1 MYEMLSGWGADE
13 PEDELEALGSSE
25 LNLDDEEGEEMMDE
39 MDWKALREQTGLGRG
54 LNAKR
59 LYTYGRMYDDWDDE
73 AGWGGDWKDSWRGFK
88 DDMDMD
94 ANEDWTPKQWFM
106 AGREWTAPAEE
117 PVVQPDM
124 MEEEMGDMEGDMLGD
139 APEEEPMT
147 EEEDEEERG
156 PRYEFN
162 QARREYRESRPQ
174 WRDYLDE
181 DTETQLNSFRD
192 SYEGKGPWWKSDDMD
207 VDMSGVRSSF
217 REGMKDWKD
226 NRPSWDD
233 WNSSQ

>member
-1 MYEMLSGWGADE
+1 
-13 PEDELEALGSSE
+13 
-25 LNLDDEEGEEMMDE
+25 
-39 MDWKALREQTGLGRG
+39 
-54 LNAKR
+54 
-59 LYTYGRMYDDWDDE
+59 MYDDWDDE

-94 ANEDWTPKQWFM
+94 ATEDWTPMQWYM
-106 AGREWTAPAEE
+106 AGREWTAPEE

-124 MEEEMGDMEGDMLGD
+124 MEEEMGDMEEDVLGD
-139 APEEEPMT
+139 YPEEEPMT
-147 EEEDEEERG
+147 EEERG

-174 WRDYLDE
+174 WRDYIDE
-181 DTETQLNSFRD
+181 DTETQLSSFRD
-192 SYEGKGPWWKSDDMD
+192 SYEGKGPWWRSDDMD
-207 VDMSGVRSSF
+207 VDMSGVRSSY

-233 WNSSQ
+233 WKSSQ